1 MVYSHVPIPL
11 DSKFPTES
19 NGKPKD
25 RANVAADNGLI
36 TLILKVYYFYALLL
50 SVTHHDKSPKSQL

>member
-1 MVYSHVPIPL
+1 MYMVYSHVPIPL
-11 DSKFPTES
+11 DSPTES

-25 RANVAADNGLI
+25 RANVVADNGLI
-36 TLILKVYYFYALLL
+36 TLILKVYYFYVLLL